1 MPSIIDVRHL
11 EKKFGDLVVLD
22 DINFSVSQGEVIA
35 IIGSSGGGK
44 STLLRCL
51 NLLESPTS
59 GEIFFEGKNILASQ
73 SNVNRLRE
81 KMGMVFQQFN
91 LFENYNVLDNCILA
105 QKLVLKRSRSLS
117 QEIALKNLDKVGI
130 HDRAKF
136 KVFQLSGG
144 QKQRAAIAR
153 ALCMEPEVM
162 LFDEP
167 TSALDPEMVDEVLGV
182 IQKLASEGMTML
194 IVTHEMNFALN
205 VATRLLMLD
214 QGKIVFD
221 GTPKQAIETID
232 NSDFSH
238 LLTQRLRKSK

>member
-1 MPSIIDVRHL
+1 MSSIINVCHL
-11 EKKFGDLVVLD
+11 EKKFGGLVVLD
-22 DINFSVSQGEVIA
+22 DINFSVNQGEVIA

-51 NLLESPTS
+51 NLLEDPTR
-59 GEIFFEGKNILASQ
+59 GEIFFEGKNILGPQA
-73 SNVNRLRE
+73 NINHLRE

-91 LFENYNVLDNCILA
+91 LFDNYNVIDNCILA
-105 QKLVLKRSRSLS
+105 QKLVLKRSRRLS
-117 QEIALKNLDKVGI
+117 QEIALKNLDKVGLG
-130 HDRAKF
+130 DRTKF
-136 KVFQLSGG
+136 KIFQLSGG

-182 IQKLASEGMTML
+182 IQKLAREGMTML

-214 QGKIVFD
+214 QGKIIFD
-221 GTPKQAIETID
+221 GTPKRAIETMD
-232 NSDFSH
+232 ND
-238 LLTQRLRKSK
+238 RLQSFINPKAKKK

>member
-1 MPSIIDVRHL
+1 M
-11 EKKFGDLVVLD
+11 
-22 DINFSVSQGEVIA
+22 EVIA

-117 QEIALKNLDKVGI
+117 QEIALKNLDKVGL

-232 NSDFSH
+232 N
-238 LLTQRLRKSK
+238 QRLQSFINPKIKKK

>member
-117 QEIALKNLDKVGI
+117 QEIALKNLDKVGL

-232 NSDFSH
+232 N
-238 LLTQRLRKSK
+238 QRLQSFINPKIKKK